1 MPYFCVYGVDR
12 TDLGDLRLRLRPEHR
27 RRLRHHDEAV
37 AVRLGGPLTDADGKM
52 IGTMLVVEAEHRS
65 LVEHYM
71 EGDPYVLADLFDT
84 LIITGFNWGLG
95 QPEHL
100 DG

>member
-1 MPYFCVYGVDR
+1 MPYYCVYGVDR
-12 TDLGDLRLRLRPEHR
+12 PGTAELRVHLRPEHR
-27 RRLRHHDEAV
+27 ERLREHDEPV
-37 AVRLGGPLTDADGKM
+37 AVKVGGPLTDANGKM
-52 IGTMLVVEAEHRS
+52 IGTMLVVEAERQV

-71 EGDPYVLADLFDT
+71 EGDPYVVANLFDT

-95 QPEHL
+95 QPERD